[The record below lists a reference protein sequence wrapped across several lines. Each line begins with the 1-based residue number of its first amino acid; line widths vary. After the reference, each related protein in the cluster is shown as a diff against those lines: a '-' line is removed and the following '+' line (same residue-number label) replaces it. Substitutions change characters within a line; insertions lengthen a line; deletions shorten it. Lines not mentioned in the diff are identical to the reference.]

1 MAITQPD
8 SLSTWSASSYLQAI
22 AQELQIAQA
31 QNIVELVPGATS
43 GTLAGVA
50 SYALLLSD
58 AATLTLTTA
67 GGQTLTMGLPAGYQP
82 IRVSNV
88 TSLSTGTAY
97 ALY

>member
-1 MAITQPD
+1 MAIQSPD
-8 SLSTWSASSYLQAI
+8 ALSTWQASSFLQAI

-31 QNIVELVPGATS
+31 QNIVEITPGATS
-43 GTLAGVA
+43 GSIAGVN
-50 SYALLLSD
+50 SFALLLSD

-88 TSLSTGTAY
+88 ASVSTGTAY
-97 ALY
+97 GLY

>member
-8 SLSTWSASSYLQAI
+8 SLSTWQSSSYLQAI

-31 QNIVELVPGATS
+31 QNIVQITPGATS
-43 GTLAGVA
+43 GTLTGVS
-50 SYALLLSD
+50 SYALYLTA

-67 GGQTLTMGLPAGYQP
+67 GSQTLTINLPAGYQP

-88 TSLSTGTAY
+88 TSVSTGTAY

>member
-1 MAITQPD
+1 MAITSPD
-8 SLSTWSASSYLQAI
+8 SLSTWQASSFLQAI

-31 QNIVELVPGATS
+31 QNIVELTPGATS
-43 GTLAGVA
+43 GSIAGVG
-50 SYALLLSD
+50 SFALLLSD

-88 TSLSTGTAY
+88 TSVSTGTVY
-97 ALY
+97 GLY

>member
-1 MAITQPD
+1 MSILTPD
-8 SLSTWSASSYLQAI
+8 SLTTWSSSSYDQAV
-22 AQELQIAQA
+22 AQALQIATA
-31 QNIVELVPGATS
+31 QNIVEITPGATS
-43 GTLAGVA
+43 GSISGVGA
-50 SYALLLSD
+50 FALLLSD

-82 IRVSNV
+82 LRISNV

>member
-1 MAITQPD
+1 MAITSPD
-8 SLSTWSASSYLQAI
+8 SLSTWQASSFLQAI

-31 QNIVELVPGATS
+31 QNIVELTPGATS
-43 GTLAGVA
+43 GSIAGVG
-50 SYALLLSD
+50 SFALLISD
-58 AATLTLTTA
+58 AATITLTTA

-88 TSLSTGTAY
+88 TSVSTGTVY

>member
-1 MAITQPD
+1 MAIQSPD
-8 SLSTWSASSYLQAI
+8 SLTTWQASSFLQAI

-31 QNIVELVPGATS
+31 QNIVELTPGATS
-43 GTLAGVA
+43 GSIAGVG
-50 SYALLLSD
+50 SFALLLSD

-88 TSLSTGTAY
+88 TSVSTGTAY
-97 ALY
+97 GLY

>member
-8 SLSTWSASSYLQAI
+8 SLSTWQASSFLQAI

-31 QNIVELVPGATS
+31 QNIVQITPGATS
-43 GTLAGVA
+43 GTLAGVGQF
-50 SYALLLSD
+50 ALLLTD

-67 GGQTLTMGLPAGYQP
+67 GGQTLSMGLPAGYQP
-82 IRVSNV
+82 IRVTNV
-88 TSLSTGTAY
+88 TSVSAGTAY

>member
-8 SLSTWSASSYLQAI
+8 SLSTWQSSSYLQAI

-31 QNIVELVPGATS
+31 QNIVQITPGATS
-43 GTLAGVA
+43 GTIAGVS
-50 SYALLLSD
+50 SYALYLTA

-67 GGQTLTMGLPAGYQP
+67 GAQTLTINLPAGYQP
-82 IRVSNV
+82 IRISNV
-88 TSLSTGTAY
+88 TSVSTGTAY

>member
-1 MAITQPD
+1 MAIQAPD
-8 SLSTWSASSYLQAI
+8 SLTTWNSSSFLQAI

-31 QNIVELVPGATS
+31 QNIVQITPGAT
-43 GTLAGVA
+43 AGSIPGVG
-50 SYALLLSD
+50 SYALYLTG

-67 GGQTLTMGLPAGYQP
+67 GGQTLTINLPAGYQP

-88 TSLSTGTAY
+88 TSVSTGTAY

>member
-8 SLSTWSASSYLQAI
+8 SLTTWSSSSYLQAI

-31 QNIVELVPGATS
+31 QNIVQITPGATA
-43 GTLAGVA
+43 GTLPGVA
-50 SYALLLSD
+50 SYALYLTG

-67 GGQTLTMGLPAGYQP
+67 GGQTLTINLPAGYQP

-88 TSLSTGTAY
+88 TSVSTGTAY

>member
-1 MAITQPD
+1 MAIQSPD
-8 SLSTWSASSYLQAI
+8 SLTTWQASSFLQAI

-31 QNIVELVPGATS
+31 QNIVELTPGATS
-43 GTLAGVA
+43 GSIVGVG
-50 SYALLLSD
+50 SFALLLSD

-88 TSLSTGTAY
+88 TSVSTGTAY
-97 ALY
+97 GLY

>member
-31 QNIVELVPGATS
+31 QNIVELTPGATS
-43 GTLAGVA
+43 GTLPGVA

>member
-1 MAITQPD
+1 MAITSPD
-8 SLSTWSASSYLQAI
+8 SLTTWQASSFLQAI

-31 QNIVELVPGATS
+31 QNIVELTPGATS
-43 GTLAGVA
+43 GSIAGVG
-50 SYALLLSD
+50 SFALLLSD

-88 TSLSTGTAY
+88 TSVSTGTAY
-97 ALY
+97 GLY